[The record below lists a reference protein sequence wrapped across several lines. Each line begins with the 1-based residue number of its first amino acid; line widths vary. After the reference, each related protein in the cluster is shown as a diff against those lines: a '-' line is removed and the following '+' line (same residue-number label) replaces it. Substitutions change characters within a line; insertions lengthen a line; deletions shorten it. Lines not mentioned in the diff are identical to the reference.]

1 MAKVEESGKR
11 EVVTAMQRVGIPTQ
25 MADLDPLFRASNRL
39 FEGWMAVGTEM
50 LEFGK
55 NRLDQN
61 IEMGK
66 AFAQTTSLK
75 EAMDLQTKFT
85 RSFLEDYLNE
95 ANKLADLGTRSW
107 LDSLTGWQQAEKR
120 KVERAEAAE

>member
-1 MAKVEESGKR
+1 MAKVEETGKR
-11 EVVTAMQRVGIPTQ
+11 EVVTAMQRASTQ
-25 MADLDPLFRASNRL
+25 LPDLDPLLRASNRL
-39 FEGWMAVGTEM
+39 FEGWMAVGTEI

-66 AFAQTTSLK
+66 AIAQTTSLK
-75 EAMDLQTKFT
+75 EAMDIQTKFT

-95 ANKLADLGTRSW
+95 ANKLADLGTRSL
-107 LDSLTGWQQAEKR
+107 LDSFSSWQQAEKH

>member
-1 MAKVEESGKR
+1 MAKVEESGKHD
-11 EVVTAMQRVGIPTQ
+11 VVTAMQRASIPAQ
-25 MADLDPLFRASNRL
+25 LADLDPLFRASNRL

-50 LEFGK
+50 LEFSK

-66 AFAQTTSLK
+66 AIAQTTSLK

-95 ANKLADLGTRSW
+95 ANKLADLSTRSL
-107 LDSLTGWQQAEKR
+107 LDSFTSWQHAEKR
-120 KVERAEAAE
+120 KIERAEAAE

>member
-1 MAKVEESGKR
+1 MAKVEETGKR
-11 EVVTAMQRVGIPTQ
+11 EVVTAMQRASAQLP
-25 MADLDPLFRASNRL
+25 DLDPLFRASNRL

-66 AFAQTTSLK
+66 AIAQTTSLK
-75 EAMDLQTKFT
+75 EAMDIQTKFT

-95 ANKLADLGTRSW
+95 ANKLADLGTRSL
-107 LDSLTGWQQAEKR
+107 LDSLTTWQHAEKR
-120 KVERAEAAE
+120 KVERPEAAE